1 MLSAN
6 DHMCYRGCGAGKG
19 LVGLEVG
26 FTGEIDE
33 EDVTEGDIHS
43 QIQAFLII

>member
-6 DHMCYRGCGAGKG
+6 DHMCYWGCGVGKG

-26 FTGEIDE
+26 FTGKIDE
-33 EDVTEGDIHS
+33 EDMTEGDILS
-43 QIQAFLII
+43 PIQAFLII